1 MKHATVGDSLVIFA
15 EGRWDANAQQRTESE
30 IMELMKTIPAEC
42 TTVIL
47 DMEKLTYISSSG
59 LRILLMLKNTS
70 ERKLQIRNVS
80 MEVYDIL
87 QMTGITELLEIF
99 RKPRTISIEGCE
111 LIGSGGM
118 GDVYCLNPDTIVK
131 VYRCPEDEAMAV
143 ISREHE
149 KSRIAFTNGIPT
161 VQRNAY
167 GGGEGGAVFGT
178 AHLKMINGY
187 VGYQY
192 NESGSDDINTEGI
205 DERYEEKIQDETKAT
220 PNTFLTDAGCL
231 FGGGY
236 IDNSSVDKTKV
247 SIYGGHV
254 RGSAFGGGEVAA
266 IGRGDMKLKE
276 GSSSVYELKG
286 IYRPG
291 KTDIEMFGGHIHRNV
306 YGGGRGVDNLGGH
319 GSLNCDGYV
328 FGQTEVHIHGGE
340 IGTSTGVEDGNGNVF
355 GGGDEGYVY
364 SAYEDSNGHFGR
376 GVKAGK
382 RYNEGISPTDEDNYN
397 YQGYYYKHLWYDD
410 ESTGSNIDSKGFF
423 TVKNKTKL
431 LDIFTNL

>member
-1 MKHATVGDSLVIFA
+1 VVIGA
-15 EGRWDANAQQRTESE
+15 EDG
-30 IMELMKTIPAEC
+30 
-42 TTVIL
+42 
-47 DMEKLTYISSSG
+47 SS
-59 LRILLMLKNTS
+59 
-70 ERKLQIRNVS
+70 
-80 MEVYDIL
+80 
-87 QMTGITELLEIF
+87 
-99 RKPRTISIEGCE
+99 
-111 LIGSGGM
+111 
-118 GDVYCLNPDTIVK
+118 
-131 VYRCPEDEAMAV
+131 
-143 ISREHE
+143 
-149 KSRIAFTNGIPT
+149 FTNGIPT

-291 KTDIEMFGGHIHRNV
+291 KTDIEMFGGHVHRNV

-340 IGTSTGVEDGNGNVF
+340 IGTVSGLADGDGNVF

-364 SAYEDSNGHFGR
+364 SAYEYEEEITEENETKKVTKFGK

-382 RYNEGISPTDEDNYN
+382 RYNEGISPTDLNNYN
-397 YQGYYYKHLWYDD
+397 YQGYYYQHEWEDNGNFITINVGD
-410 ESTGSNIDSKGFF
+410 
-423 TVKNKTKL
+423 NKTERQ
-431 LDIFTNL
+431 FTEDCKVLVEPHCKSSVN